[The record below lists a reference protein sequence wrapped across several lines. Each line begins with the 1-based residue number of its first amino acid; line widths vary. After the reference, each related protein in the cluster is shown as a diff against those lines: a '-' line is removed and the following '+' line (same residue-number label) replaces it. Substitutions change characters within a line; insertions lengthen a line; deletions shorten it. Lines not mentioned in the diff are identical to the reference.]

1 MKEKRIESSFF
12 IENSHKC
19 CGSSGSMNNS
29 MYRNVCVDGTH
40 SSYSGREKTR
50 FQKMYRGVC
59 ISQKKKFW
67 EL

>member
-1 MKEKRIESSFF
+1 MKEKRIESSSF
-12 IENSHKC
+12 ISNGHER
-19 CGSSGSMNNS
+19 GSEGSMNNP
-29 MYRNVCVDGTH
+29 MYRNVCVDGTY